1 MNKIIRTIKT
11 GMYGQRA
18 FDVLDALQGQMSDGL
33 WENSPAYDK
42 YWRNFDADREYDGEV
57 VVKVNAAPFSSV
69 YDGGKANPFHGMPDA
84 EVLKFL
90 ARKLKAVVKAEAE
103 DEGWADGWWSRGNK
117 DKSQSVH
124 YLDRDLDVTVADVY
138 AVYDALL
145 GRTRRADPETAGRVY
160 GAKLD
165 EETTARRR
173 AKAEAKAALLAK
185 FNADMKAHR
194 DELAAFEADM
204 KKQLEAKAGEIR
216 AAEGKTRAE
225 YLEKLSKLHD
235 EFAA

>member
-1 MNKIIRTIKT
+1 MNNVRTIKT

-18 FDVLDALQGQMSDGL
+18 FDILDALQGQMSDGL

-42 YWRNFDADREYDGEV
+42 YWRNFDAAREYDGEV
-57 VVKVNAAPFSSV
+57 AVKVNTAPFSSE
-69 YDGGKANPFHGMPDA
+69 YNGRQANPFYGMPDA

-90 ARKLKAVVKAEAE
+90 ARKLKAVVKSEAKDE
-103 DEGWADGWWSRGNK
+103 DWADGWWSRGNK
-117 DKSQSVH
+117 DKTQSVH

-145 GRTRRADPETAGRVY
+145 GRTRRADPETAERVY
-160 GAKLD
+160 GARLD

-194 DELAAFEADM
+194 DELEAFKAEQ
-204 KKQLEAKAGEIR
+204 KKLLDAKAEEIR
-216 AAEGKTRAE
+216 AAEKKTRAE
-225 YLEKLSKLHD
+225 YLENVSKLHD